1 VKRGF
6 KSRAE
11 QTADDIRKVMGL
23 GAMERL
29 DGTALAEH
37 VGAEVRSADEL
48 IALSKLEVLEAT
60 QPGCFS
66 ACTFEI
72 GERHV
77 IVFNPLA
84 APGRRQSDLA
94 HEASHL
100 ILGHSVKQVQRI
112 GELSFFTCD
121 PDEEQEANWQAGCL
135 LLPRSLLVLA
145 IRKGMDADDIALA
158 YEVSTQMANYR
169 IRTTGVLRQA
179 GPKSK

>member
-1 VKRGF
+1 
-6 KSRAE
+6 
-11 QTADDIRKVMGL
+11 MGL
-23 GAMERL
+23 SAMDRL

-48 IALSKLEVLEAT
+48 IAVSKLNALEAA

-66 ACTFEI
+66 ACTFQI
-72 GERHV
+72 GDRHV

-100 ILGHSVKQVQRI
+100 ILGHAVKQVQRI

-145 IRKGMDADDIALA
+145 VRRGMDANDIAQA

-169 IRTTGVLRQA
+169 IRTTGVLRQVV
-179 GPKSK
+179 PKSK